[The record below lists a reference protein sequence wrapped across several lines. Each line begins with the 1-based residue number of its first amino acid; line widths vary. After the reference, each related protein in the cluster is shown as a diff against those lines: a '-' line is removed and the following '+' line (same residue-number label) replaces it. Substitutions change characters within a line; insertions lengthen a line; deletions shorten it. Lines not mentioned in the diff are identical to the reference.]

1 LIGYNFEIKRKREK
15 VLNKLKQTKTKLMK
29 DRRDV
34 KERLLNKTGTDND
47 TTLKHQIT
55 LQINGIN
62 TVLTEAKNFAVKQK
76 LPTEELLTLEN
87 QVDVLKAVLKSLD
100 KEIAAY
106 DKEHEKAKDAQF
118 QKEYLA
124 EFIPVEFR
132 PASVEEMD
140 DFIKTA
146 KANNLDFK
154 SIMAEAKQHK
164 NFDMKYISQAARK

>member
-1 LIGYNFEIKRKREK
+1 
-15 VLNKLKQTKTKLMK
+15 MK
-29 DRRDV
+29 ERRDA
-34 KERLLNKTGTDND
+34 ND
-47 TTLKHQIT
+47 TLKHQIT

-62 TVLTEAKNFAVKQK
+62 TVLTEAKNFAVKRK

-87 QVDVLKAVLKSLD
+87 QVDVLKAVLKALD

-106 DKEHEKAKDAQF
+106 DKEHQKTKDAQF

-132 PASVEEMD
+132 PASTAEMD

-146 KANNLDFK
+146 KENNLDFK

-164 NFDMKYISQAARK
+164 NFDMKYISQNARN

>member
-1 LIGYNFEIKRKREK
+1 M
-15 VLNKLKQTKTKLMK
+15 LNKLKQTKTQLMK
-29 DRRDV
+29 DRRDA
-34 KERLLNKTGTDND
+34 ND
-47 TTLKHQIT
+47 TIKHQLT

-62 TVLTEAKNFAVKQK
+62 TVLTEAKNFAVKHK
-76 LPTEELLTLEN
+76 LPSEDLLTLEN

-106 DKEHEKAKDAQF
+106 DAKHPKAKDAQL

-146 KANNLDFK
+146 KENKLDFK

-164 NFDMKYISQAARK
+164 NFDMKYISQAARN

>member
-1 LIGYNFEIKRKREK
+1 
-15 VLNKLKQTKTKLMK
+15 MK

-140 DFIKTA
+140 DFI
-146 KANNLDFK
+146 
-154 SIMAEAKQHK
+154 IR
-164 NFDMKYISQAARK
+164 ARKTPTSRKA

>member
-1 LIGYNFEIKRKREK
+1 M
-15 VLNKLKQTKTKLMK
+15 LNKLKQTKTKLMK

-34 KERLLNKTGTDND
+34 KERLLNNTGTDND
-47 TTLKHQIT
+47 TTLKHQLT

-62 TVLTEAKNFAVKQK
+62 TVLTEAKNFAVKHK
-76 LPTEELLTLEN
+76 LPSEDLLTLEN

-106 DKEHEKAKDAQF
+106 DEEHPKAKDAQF

-140 DFIKTA
+140 DFIKKA
-146 KANNLDFK
+146 KENNLDFK

-164 NFDMKYISQAARK
+164 NFDMKYISQNARN